1 MLHFRLSRHNG
12 KRNAAATHHLSAL
25 DGLRGFAA
33 LIVVVSHSAN
43 AGFLPVTL
51 GEGLGQMGVTLF
63 FGLSGFLMGYLYSSK
78 PLNLPNLWEY
88 AVNRTTRVLPL
99 YYVVVAIT
107 TVSFL
112 VFDFA
117 LLNADSIKRI
127 IGNIALI
134 RGSSILWTIP
144 VEVHFYVVFV
154 GLWFASAAR
163 NFTRAVL
170 VIGVSQLSILLL
182 LYSYGISNSA
192 FLFSW
197 LHVFMFG
204 SLLGVHYERIKSA
217 LENSS
222 VRPLLSG
229 LAWLLLL
236 LAVVAPP
243 QVRRDLGMTL
253 LPNFID
259 PVTVGYPLALLACT
273 VFLLGPFS
281 LFKVEAL
288 RWYGKVSYSLYLL
301 HKFAV
306 LIVAA
311 LVSASLVP
319 NFLGFPLVLGLA
331 TLMAIGGYYGLE
343 RPVQK
348 ALRDRLLRRRRSGQ
362 LGKGFQN

>member
-1 MLHFRLSRHNG
+1 MLHFRLSRNKE
-12 KRNAAATHHLSAL
+12 KRGGAVTHHLSAL

-43 AGFLPVTL
+43 AGFLPVTF

-63 FGLSGFLMGYLYSSK
+63 FGLSGFLMGYLYSGK
-78 PLNLPNLWEY
+78 PLNIGNLWEY

-99 YYVVVAIT
+99 YYIVVTIT
-107 TVSFL
+107 ILSFL

-154 GLWFASAAR
+154 GLWFASAAG

-170 VIGVSQLSILLL
+170 VIGVSQLTILLL
-182 LYSYGISNSA
+182 LYSFGISKSA

-204 SLLGVHYERIKSA
+204 SLLGVHYDRIKSR

-222 VRPLLSG
+222 LRPLLSG
-229 LAWLLLL
+229 LAWLVLL

-253 LPNFID
+253 LPNYID
-259 PVTVGYPLALLACT
+259 PITVGYPLALLACT

-281 LFKVEAL
+281 FFKAEAL

-306 LIVAA
+306 LACAA
-311 LVSASLVP
+311 LVSARLVP
-319 NFLGFPLVLGLA
+319 GYLGFPLVLGLSTVLA
-331 TLMAIGGYYGLE
+331 VGGYHGIE
-343 RPVQK
+343 RPMQK
-348 ALRDRLLRRRRSGQ
+348 ALRNRLLRRRWSGQ
-362 LGKGFQN
+362 LDKGLQN